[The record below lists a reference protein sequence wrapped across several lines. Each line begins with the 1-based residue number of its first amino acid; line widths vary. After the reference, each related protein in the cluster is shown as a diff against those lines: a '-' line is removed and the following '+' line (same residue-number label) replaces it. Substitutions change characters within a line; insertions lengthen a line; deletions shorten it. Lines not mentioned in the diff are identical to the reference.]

1 VSQPDV
7 LIVGL
12 SHRTASLDVRE
23 AAAFPDEQI
32 DEVNRR
38 LRGLSGIDEAAVVC
52 TCNRVEVVSSTRQAP
67 EVAAAG
73 IADFLRQSHA
83 VPGTDLAPHLY
94 QYWGREAVRHLF
106 RVASSLDSMVI
117 GEPQILGQLKQFYAR
132 AAGAGTTGTVLHRW
146 FHKAFSVAKRVRSE
160 TGIAGRA
167 VSVSSAAVELA
178 SRIFDQLTGKTAM
191 LIGTG
196 KMGALAARHLLAS
209 GVGTLIAT
217 NRTFERAVEVAREF
231 HATPVPFEQ
240 FPKYLP
246 MADIVIGCAAAGEF
260 VLNEAQVQ
268 EARRER
274 KGRPMFCIDL
284 SVPRSFD
291 PRINDLDNVYLYD
304 IDDLSTVAAENL
316 GERAREAEKAE
327 AIVVE
332 EVESFYRWLGHLEV
346 VPTIVALRDK
356 VDAIRRAELQKTLN
370 QLKDLG
376 PRERELLDVMTT
388 AIVNKILHAPIARL
402 KQQDRRTETFYL
414 DAARRLFD
422 LEEPE
427 DS

>member
-1 VSQPDV
+1 MSQPDV

-23 AAAFPDEQI
+23 AVAFADDQI
-32 DEVNRR
+32 DDVNRQ
-38 LRGLSGIDEAAVVC
+38 LRALDGVDEAAVVC
-52 TCNRVEVVSSTRQAP
+52 TCNRVEVVSTTRKGP
-67 EVAAAG
+67 PVADH
-73 IADFLRQSHA
+73 IADFLRRSQSG
-83 VPGTDLAPHLY
+83 PGADLAPHLY
-94 QYWGREAVRHLF
+94 NYWGREAVRHLF
-106 RVASSLDSMVI
+106 RVASSLDSMVV
-117 GEPQILGQLKQFYAR
+117 GEPQILGQLKQSYAR
-132 AAGAGTTGTVLHRW
+132 AAGAGTTGAVLHRW
-146 FHKAFSVAKRVRSE
+146 FHKAFSVAKRVRTE

-178 SRIFDQLTGKTAM
+178 TDIFDHLAGKTAM

-196 KMGALAARHLLAS
+196 KMGELAARHLMAN
-209 GVGTLIAT
+209 GVGNLIAT
-217 NRTFERAVEVAREF
+217 NRTFERAVELAREF
-231 HATPVPFEQ
+231 NATPVPFDQ

-246 MADIVIGCAAAGEF
+246 MADIVIGSAAAPNY
-260 VLNEAQVQ
+260 VLDQTQVQ
-268 EARRER
+268 EALRER
-274 KGRPMFCIDL
+274 KGRAMFCIDL

-291 PRINDLDNVYLYD
+291 PGINDLDNVYLYD
-304 IDDLSTVAAENL
+304 IDDLSKVAEDNL

-327 AIVVE
+327 TIVVE

-356 VDAIRRAELQKTLN
+356 LDAIRRAELQKTLN

-388 AIVNKILHAPIARL
+388 ALVNKILHAPIARL
-402 KQQDRRTETFYL
+402 KQQDRRAETFYV
-414 DAARRLFD
+414 DAVRILFD
-422 LEEPE
+422 LEEPD

>member
-1 VSQPDV
+1 MSQPDV

-23 AAAFPDEQI
+23 AVAFAEDQI
-32 DEVNRR
+32 DEVNRQ
-38 LRGLSGIDEAAVVC
+38 LRALDGVDEAAVVC
-52 TCNRVEVVSSTRQAP
+52 TCNRVEVVSTTRHGAP
-67 EVAAAG
+67 VADQ
-73 IADFLRQSHA
+73 IAEFLRRSQSG
-83 VPGTDLAPHLY
+83 PGADLSAHLY
-94 QYWGREAVRHLF
+94 NYWGREAVRHLF
-106 RVASSLDSMVI
+106 RVASSLDSMVV
-117 GEPQILGQLKQFYAR
+117 GEPQILGQLKQSYAR
-132 AAGAGTTGTVLHRW
+132 AAGAGTTGAVLHRW
-146 FHKAFSVAKRVRSE
+146 FHKAFSVAKRVRTE

-178 SRIFDQLTGKTAM
+178 TDIFDHLAGKTAM

-196 KMGALAARHLLAS
+196 KMGELAARHLMAN
-209 GVGTLIAT
+209 GVGNLIAT

-231 HATPVPFEQ
+231 NATPVPFDQ

-246 MADIVIGCAAAGEF
+246 MADIVIGSAAAPVY
-260 VLNEAQVQ
+260 VLGEAQVQ
-268 EARRER
+268 EALRER
-274 KGRPMFCIDL
+274 KGRPIFCIDL

-291 PRINDLDNVYLYD
+291 PAINDLDNVYLYD
-304 IDDLSTVAAENL
+304 IDDLSKVAEGNL

-327 AIVVE
+327 TIVVE

-346 VPTIVALRDK
+346 VPTIIALRDK
-356 VDAIRRAELQKTLN
+356 FDTLRRNELQKTLN

-388 AIVNKILHAPIARL
+388 ALVNKILHAPIARL
-402 KQQDRRTETFYL
+402 KQQDRQAETFYV
-414 DAARRLFD
+414 DAVRTLFD
-422 LEEPE
+422 LEEPD

>member
-1 VSQPDV
+1 MSQPDV

-23 AAAFPDEQI
+23 AVAFAEDQI
-32 DEVNRR
+32 DEVNRQ
-38 LRGLSGIDEAAVVC
+38 LRALDGVDEAAVVC
-52 TCNRVEVVSSTRQAP
+52 TCNRVEVVSTTRHGAP
-67 EVAAAG
+67 VADQ
-73 IADFLRQSHA
+73 IAEFLRRSQSG
-83 VPGTDLAPHLY
+83 PGADLSPHLY
-94 QYWGREAVRHLF
+94 NYWGREAVRHLF
-106 RVASSLDSMVI
+106 RVASSLDSMVV
-117 GEPQILGQLKQFYAR
+117 GEPQILGQLKQSYAR
-132 AAGAGTTGTVLHRW
+132 AAGAGTTGAVLHRW
-146 FHKAFSVAKRVRSE
+146 FHKAFSVAKRVRTE

-178 SRIFDQLTGKTAM
+178 TDIFDHLAGKTAM

-196 KMGALAARHLLAS
+196 KMGELAARHLMAN
-209 GVGTLIAT
+209 GVGNLIAT

-231 HATPVPFEQ
+231 NATPVPFDQ

-246 MADIVIGCAAAGEF
+246 MADIVIGSAAAPVY
-260 VLNEAQVQ
+260 VLGEAQVQ
-268 EARRER
+268 EALRER
-274 KGRPMFCIDL
+274 KGRPIFCIDL

-291 PRINDLDNVYLYD
+291 PAINDLDNVYLYD
-304 IDDLSTVAAENL
+304 IDDLSKVAEGNL

-327 AIVVE
+327 TIVVE

-346 VPTIVALRDK
+346 VPTIIALRDK
-356 VDAIRRAELQKTLN
+356 VDTIRRGELQKTLN

-388 AIVNKILHAPIARL
+388 ALVNKILHAPIARL
-402 KQQDRRTETFYL
+402 KQQDRQAETFYV
-414 DAARRLFD
+414 DAVRMLFD
-422 LEEPE
+422 LEEPD